1 MNVRGRGYICNT
13 SGYIQNKKYHGQTK
27 EKPCSK
33 GQWYPSIHPSIFW
46 QVNDHLQCPLSVRL
60 FATFECLTGSSMW
73 FSKPFSFSLRFPV
86 SQLLHQLGPPS
97 LKSFTGEFSGSP
109 HLPAHLP
116 KPLSQNKKRPM
127 LRQTKQAVSLLSFDL
142 KHNHLKHF
150 YTLACGLTCMGLP
163 LVSLSGYCT
172 CELNCPLGSH
182 WLTSQSAFACCCKWL
197 HLQLVLL

>member
-1 MNVRGRGYICNT
+1 MFKRSVI
-13 SGYIQNKKYHGQTK
+13 SI
-27 EKPCSK
+27 
-33 GQWYPSIHPSIFW
+33 YPSIHLLTSQWPSPVSTLCQIVCYIWVFNRLFHVIFLSLLVFLCVSLFPSI
-46 QVNDHLQCPLSVRL
+46 P
-60 FATFECLTGSSMW
+60 CLVEEW
-73 FSKPFSFSLRFPV
+73 
-86 SQLLHQLGPPS
+86 LLHQLGPPS

-142 KHNHLKHF
+142 KYNHLKHF